1 MSSRIGRAGLGKAV
15 SVLDTLGS
23 SMTNLNSGTGFNS
36 APPAKGNEIAII
48 AFEIANT
55 VVKGYNLMQSIS
67 TRSIKNL
74 KEVVFPSEGVQY
86 LVSKDTEELLRIVAA
101 DKRWILNLVENTYHL
116 LLCCKGASFTCLF
129 CFHLRDILYE
139 TSLLI

>member
-101 DKRWILNLVENTYHL
+101 DKRWILNLVANTYHL
-116 LLCCKGASFTCLF
+116 LLCCK
-129 CFHLRDILYE
+129 
-139 TSLLI
+139 

>member
-1 MSSRIGRAGLGKAV
+1 M

-23 SMTNLNSGTGFNS
+23 SMTNLNSATGFNS

-67 TRSIKNL
+67 TRSIRNL

-86 LVSKDTEELLRIVAA
+86 LVSKDTDELLRIVAA
-101 DKRWILNLVENTYHL
+101 DKRWMLNLLANTCHL
-116 LLCCKGASFTCLF
+116 ILLCK
-129 CFHLRDILYE
+129 
-139 TSLLI
+139 